1 MTHYNRRTAVMAALA
16 TVLTLAT
23 ACAEKRVP
31 RMSVSRRNKNLDL
44 ILAHAMPGI
53 EQHWQACRE
62 AGMEAMNQTTTDAV
76 DAAIRAYFEGLKALG
91 DQPTE
96 AQILNEMRHL
106 YEKLNRLD
114 AASQHGLI
122 ESDERDFLVPIFIDA
137 AIACGINPQDYD
149 GEPGGEY
156 RDF

>member
-1 MTHYNRRTAVMAALA
+1 MTFYNRRTAVMAALA
-16 TVLTLAT
+16 TVLTTTT

-44 ILAHAMPGI
+44 ILAHAMPEI

-62 AGMEAMNQTTTDAV
+62 GGMKAMNQTATDAV
-76 DAAIRAYFEGLKALG
+76 DAAIRAYFAGLKALG
-91 DQPTE
+91 NQPTE

-106 YEKLNRLD
+106 YEKLNKLD
-114 AASQHGLI
+114 AASQNTLL
-122 ESDERDFLVPIFIDA
+122 ETDERELLVPVFMDA
-137 AIACGINPQDYD
+137 AIACGIDPQDYD